1 MSSKNRK
8 RGKMA
13 ITGRNKVTLSFIPYA
28 DISRLGSVERIK
40 RILDVILKNRIVILQ
55 GKLDSTEEA
64 SLIQSTMALVGK
76 IKKFRGVEL
85 AVVQGNNQES
95 MFNKFKLG
103 VARTLIGNRDQLT
116 VIGPAS
122 IVKEIKKDPS
132 KIDLMLK
139 R

>member
-1 MSSKNRK
+1 MAKKNNRL
-8 RGKMA
+8 
-13 ITGRNKVTLSFIPYA
+13 TLSFIPYSEIEGL
-28 DISRLGSVERIK
+28 DSVGRVRK
-40 RILDVILKNRIVILQ
+40 ILDIVLKNRIVILQ
-55 GKLDSTEEA
+55 GKLSATEEA

-85 AVVQGNNQES
+85 AVITGSQES
-95 MFNKFKLG
+95 FMGRFRHGLAKM
-103 VARTLIGNRDQLT
+103 LIGDSDAIT
-116 VIGPAS
+116 IIGPAS